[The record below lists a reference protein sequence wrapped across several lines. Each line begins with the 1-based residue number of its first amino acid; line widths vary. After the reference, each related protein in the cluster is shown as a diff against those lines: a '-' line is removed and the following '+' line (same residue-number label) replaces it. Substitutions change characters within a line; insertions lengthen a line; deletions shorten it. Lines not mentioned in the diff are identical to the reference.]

1 MAETR
6 GLTGLCTSSMAEL
19 SRTTARTAAKDE
31 RPSGLA
37 LAKCEGLPRDMLESV
52 SWRVVCVAG
61 RAREDCCVRFRS
73 SSTRSPWEAGSAE
86 SVTSSV

>member
-6 GLTGLCTSSMAEL
+6 GLTGLCTSSMAE
-19 SRTTARTAAKDE
+19 TAA
-31 RPSGLA
+31 RPNGLA